1 MVGRALAACALVAAV
16 GTARADRDGSTR
28 VPHEARV
35 LADLGRAFH
44 EAGLYDKAIAA
55 FEHAYVIA
63 PSPGL
68 LFDLA
73 QSYRLSGDCADA
85 AWMYRRYL
93 ASDPAPE
100 GRAIAE
106 EHLADVAHCGHADVA
121 LEGAPE
127 AAAKPPASP
136 RPRATQPATAAVV
149 ATVPPARSR
158 LRETA
163 AWIGVSGG
171 VVLVGA
177 AYFALDAHAA
187 SDQVSAAFAHGAD
200 GADVARLDA
209 RGRRSATLATVLG
222 AGGGLAVVGAAAL
235 YVIAGRSAPARHV
248 VLAPHPGGAEVRM
261 SWQF

>member
-1 MVGRALAACALVAAV
+1 MFRRALAACALVAAV
-16 GTARADRDGSTR
+16 GTARADRDGSTQ

-44 EAGLYDKAIAA
+44 EAGLYEKAIAA

-100 GRAIAE
+100 RRAIAE
-106 EHLADVAHCGHADVA
+106 EHLADVAHCGRTVA
-121 LEGAPE
+121 LEGPPE
-127 AAAKPPASP
+127 AAAKPPAP
-136 RPRATQPATAAVV
+136 RPAPVTRPVAASVV
-149 ATVPPARSR
+149 ATVPPAPSR
-158 LRETA
+158 LRQTA

-187 SDQVSAAFAHGAD
+187 SDQVSAAFAHGGN

-222 AGGGLAVVGAAAL
+222 AGGGLAVAGAAAL
-235 YVIAGRSAPARHV
+235 YFIAGHSAPARHV